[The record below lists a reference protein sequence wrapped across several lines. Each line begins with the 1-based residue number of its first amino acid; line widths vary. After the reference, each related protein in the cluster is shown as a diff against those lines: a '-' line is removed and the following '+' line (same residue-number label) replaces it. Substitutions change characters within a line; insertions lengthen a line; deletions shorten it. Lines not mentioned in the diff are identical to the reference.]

1 MTDNAQAI
9 PPCQIFVSKE
19 GKWYHEAAEI
29 IHRPIFLW
37 LIQSLEKTEDG
48 LFLVHLNNQK
58 CVLEVED
65 TPLVIQRVD
74 LQPESSE
81 DSDQIRLVLNDE
93 SEENLD
99 PETLKISPEN
109 VLYTTVKKRQ
119 FPARFLRPAY
129 YQIAEY
135 MAEDEPGE
143 FVLLLNQKK
152 YPVRKMDQTVL

>member
-1 MTDNAQAI
+1 MPNNTQAI

-19 GKWYHEAAEI
+19 GKWYQEGAEI

-37 LIQSLEKTEDG
+37 LIQSLEKTEEG
-48 LFLVHLNNQK
+48 LFIVHLNNQK

-74 LQPESSE
+74 LQRESSE
-81 DSDQIRLVLNDE
+81 DSDQIKLVLNDE

-99 PETLKISPEN
+99 PETLRISSEN
-109 VLYTTVKKRQ
+109 ILYTTVKKGR

-135 MAEDEPGE
+135 MAEDETGG
-143 FVLLLNQKK
+143 FVLLLNRKK
-152 YPVRKMDQTVL
+152 YPIQKMD